1 MQREKFIQLMDELL
15 QPKEFKDHC
24 HNGLQ
29 IEGRPEIHK
38 IVTSVSACQALIDY
52 AAEINADAIITHHGI
67 IWNDSS
73 NVLTGFNYKRIASVI
88 KHDINY
94 FGYHLPLD
102 NHPRLGNNRQL
113 AEVLQI
119 EVEGQSAEQEF
130 LWYGKLVTPM
140 VLSEFIE
147 HYQECTGHKPVF
159 FGDKEKLI
167 TTIAWCTGGAQGML
181 HDAIKL
187 GVDCYISGE
196 VSEYTMSVSDE
207 SGVAY
212 VAGGH
217 YVTERY
223 GIIALTE
230 YLNEQGFDAEF
241 LELYNPI

>member
-1 MQREKFIQLMDELL
+1 
-15 QPKEFKDHC
+15 
-24 HNGLQ
+24 
-29 IEGRPEIHK
+29 
-38 IVTSVSACQALIDY
+38 
-52 AAEINADAIITHHGI
+52 
-67 IWNDSS
+67 
-73 NVLTGFNYKRIASVI
+73 
-88 KHDINY
+88 
-94 FGYHLPLD
+94 
-102 NHPRLGNNRQL
+102 LGNNRQL

-119 EVEGQSAEQEF
+119 EVEGQSDEQEF